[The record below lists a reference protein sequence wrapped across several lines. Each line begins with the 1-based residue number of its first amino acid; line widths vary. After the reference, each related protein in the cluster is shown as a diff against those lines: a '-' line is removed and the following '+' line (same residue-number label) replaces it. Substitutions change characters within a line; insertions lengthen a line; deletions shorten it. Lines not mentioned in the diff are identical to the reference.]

1 MGRVHAAAMLVLAPT
16 VISAAMLVMADAAA
30 ITSTMARGSDNPRA
44 SITLNALNPFSSST
58 IIRTAVD
65 AHVDFSVPIYIGARE
80 MPLEFIALL
89 NSGASIY
96 LADSSEYMAN
106 MFTGQILTAEGVGW
120 FASVQTG
127 TRRTRARDTSAG
139 ERSSDSA
146 DCIILRHAKRCDS
159 ALVGNFCRRPAKECL
174 RDYADCDSNQSE
186 TQRALVALKNA
197 HAANRSSIIKSHLQL
212 GRADIFPR
220 AVVAVVTA
228 EVRANYKSRVP
239 GGDRRCWAV
248 SGATTNRG

>member
-65 AHVDFSVPIYIGARE
+65 THVDFSVPIYIGARE

-139 ERSSDSA
+139 NAVLILQTASS
-146 DCIILRHAKRCDS
+146 CVMR
-159 ALVGNFCRRPAKECL
+159 
-174 RDYADCDSNQSE
+174 
-186 TQRALVALKNA
+186 
-197 HAANRSSIIKSHLQL
+197 
-212 GRADIFPR
+212 
-220 AVVAVVTA
+220 
-228 EVRANYKSRVP
+228 
-239 GGDRRCWAV
+239 
-248 SGATTNRG
+248 SGAIAPESVIFAAGPRKSACGTPRIVIQINLKRGGRSLR